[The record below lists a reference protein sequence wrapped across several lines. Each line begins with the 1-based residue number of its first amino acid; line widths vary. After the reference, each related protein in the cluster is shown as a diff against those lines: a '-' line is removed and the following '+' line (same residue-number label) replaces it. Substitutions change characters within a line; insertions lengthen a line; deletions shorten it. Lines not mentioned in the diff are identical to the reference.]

1 MVWSS
6 TGWWLTRL
14 PWSTEPR
21 LTGLPKRI
29 FPKRSSFITSKP
41 RTTHHDVV
49 LANGAATETF
59 VDAAGRAGFDNHQEY
74 LDLYGA
80 ERIIPEM
87 NTPRISTQR
96 LLPDAIKARL
106 GIVDQSIEFNQLL
119 HA

>member
-1 MVWSS
+1 
-6 TGWWLTRL
+6 
-14 PWSTEPR
+14 
-21 LTGLPKRI
+21 LPKRI